1 MQCQPQIGAGG
12 SSNIPDVIKSIHKMN
27 PAWFEGVHPAITM
40 DDKLIAFDDISSMS
54 LERFNNK
61 FNETNGKPE
70 YRYVV
75 LGVCTVDIKL
85 RLMILTEEHDNTAM
99 HRIVIRGTTHFR
111 ARRSEERHSGSIT
124 VSFTLRDMT
133 NTGSD

>member
-12 SSNIPDVIKSIHKMN
+12 SSNIPDVIQSIHKMST
-27 PAWFEGVHPAITM
+27 AWFESKYPIVAN
-40 DDKLIAFDDISSMS
+40 DDKLVAFDDLTSMS

-61 FNETNGKPE
+61 FKETNGKPE

-75 LGVCTVDIKL
+75 LGVYTVDIKL
-85 RLMILTEEHDNTAM
+85 RLKILTEEHNNTAM
-99 HRIVIRGTTHFR
+99 HHIVIRGTTHFR
-111 ARRSEERHSGSIT
+111 ARRSDERHSGSIT

-133 NTGSD
+133 KTGYD